1 MTTFRSEETLV
12 GIIVLALIPWIG
24 WTIFRGIKRESLPL
38 GRSYVRRDR
47 PAAFGIM
54 LTFYLLAAV
63 VAAWISLD
71 LLFHINLRTLL

>member
-1 MTTFRSEETLV
+1 
-12 GIIVLALIPWIG
+12 
-24 WTIFRGIKRESLPL
+24 
-38 GRSYVRRDR
+38 
-47 PAAFGIM
+47 M